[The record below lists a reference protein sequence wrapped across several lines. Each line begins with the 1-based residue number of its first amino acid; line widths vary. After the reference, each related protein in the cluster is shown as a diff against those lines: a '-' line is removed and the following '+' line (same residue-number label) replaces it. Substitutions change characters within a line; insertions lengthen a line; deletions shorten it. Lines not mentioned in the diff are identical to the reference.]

1 MLRKGVCPYEYIDE
15 TEKFRETSMLEKYI
29 NLNMEDIT
37 DVDYMHAK
45 IVCKDLKKRIK
56 NLGEYHE
63 LYLKSDT
70 LLFVDVLKTFEKLCL
85 KTYHLDHLEFLS
97 ALLLSWQVEW
107 SKTNWYLYAINGW
120 KSN

>member
-15 TEKFRETSMLEKYI
+15 TEKFRETSMPEKYI
-29 NLNMEDIT
+29 NLKMEDIT

-70 LLFVDVLKTFEKLCL
+70 LLFVDVLKTFEKLRSFRISFSSFIIMASRM
-85 KTYHLDHLEFLS
+85 K
-97 ALLLSWQVEW
+97 
-107 SKTNWYLYAINGW
+107 
-120 KSN
+120 